1 MGLFSKKYCEFC
13 GEKLGLFGNTT
24 LKDGYMC
31 KNCARQIS
39 HWWSVGKSNT
49 VAEMY
54 EHIMYRNENK
64 KKVEEFRV
72 TKAMGEYYKV
82 LIDEPNGKVM
92 VTSSDNLEKANP
104 DVLDIAD
111 ITSASYEIDEN
122 KSELK
127 TKDEKGSYISY
138 EPKRY
143 EYRYDFYVK
152 FYVKNPYFS
161 TMRFK
166 VNSSYVHIDPWAET
180 EGLGNYAFVDR
191 YTPDVNSNEDY
202 QAYKAMAEE
211 IVNYFAPG
219 SAPAVE
225 MPNYQM
231 PKITF

>member
-31 KNCARQIS
+31 KNCAKQIS

-82 LIDEPNGKVM
+82 LVDEAAGKVM
-92 VTSSDNLEKANP
+92 VTSSDNFAAANP

-111 ITSASYEIDEN
+111 ITSASYDIDEN
-122 KSELK
+122 KTELK
-127 TKDEKGSYISY
+127 TKDEKGNPKSY

-143 EYRYDFYVK
+143 QYRYDFYVK
-152 FYVKNPYFS
+152 LYVKNPYFS

-191 YTPDVNSNEDY
+191 YTPDTGSNEDY

-211 IVNYFAPG
+211 IVNYFTPG
-219 SAPAVE
+219 AAVAVE
-225 MPNYQM
+225 LPNYTA
-231 PKITF
+231 PNLTF